1 MCKIMIFN
9 VLGGHDGR
17 QSLRS
22 TELITI
28 NPPSTRYGPTLPKG
42 LYSHC
47 SVIIRDKIFVIGGRN
62 SNGHG
67 FKETLMIDV
76 ATREIT
82 NGPDMHFARKYH
94 ACTSYMNEKGENGIL
109 VVGGHNWD
117 DDNAISTTEILKVHG
132 GQLSWTRG
140 LP

>member
-1 MCKIMIFN
+1 MIFN

-94 ACTSYMNEKGENGIL
+94 ACTSYMNEKGENGERGGLRRGI
-109 VVGGHNWD
+109 VVKRRSLAN
-117 DDNAISTTEILKVHG
+117 
-132 GQLSWTRG
+132 LSKRYSE
-140 LP
+140 PPDSMAMVSEH